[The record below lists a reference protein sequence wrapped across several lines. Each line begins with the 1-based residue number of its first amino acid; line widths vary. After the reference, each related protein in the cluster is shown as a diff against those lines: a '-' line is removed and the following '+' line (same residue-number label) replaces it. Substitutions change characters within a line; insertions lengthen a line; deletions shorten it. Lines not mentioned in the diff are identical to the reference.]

1 MCELTQLV
9 GPKLLAQ
16 YLALN
21 KGLPEAVP
29 LNTKELM
36 SMGEFLTSTQDGEVI
51 LVGVLKY
58 SRTLWGLP
66 LTDPSPI
73 ASVVVPL

>member
-58 SRTLWGLP
+58 NVTGAGP
-66 LTDPSPI
+66 CGVCP
-73 ASVVVPL
+73 

>member
-1 MCELTQLV
+1 
-9 GPKLLAQ
+9 
-16 YLALN
+16 
-21 KGLPEAVP
+21 
-29 LNTKELM
+29 M

-58 SRTLWGLP
+58 NITEAVWGLP
-66 LTDPSPI
+66 QTDPSPI